1 MRQRVAMFLL
11 AALVAGLCAV
21 PAFAQAT
28 GSIKGVC
35 KDLEGKPITDAVVE
49 MVSSETGRKYSL
61 KTNKKGEYF
70 SLGIAPGKY
79 KVSLMKDGKELGK
92 QTEDWRGNSD
102 SGQRL
107 TLARLIDSRAL
118 APGEYSVQVRV
129 KDRVSGQSL
138 VQDAKFTL
146 LP

>member
-79 KVSLMKDGKELGK
+79 KVSLMKDGKELYNFNGVTVGLDELSLDFDLK
-92 QTEDWRGNSD
+92 
-102 SGQRL
+102 
-107 TLARLIDSRAL
+107 
-118 APGEYSVQVRV
+118 
-129 KDRVSGQSL
+129 KDFR
-138 VQDAKFTL
+138 
-146 LP
+146 